1 MNESNNFILKPV
13 AFVSNNWI
21 NVNDDHWGNV
31 ISEIILADSFPATC
45 LNGIENFSHLEI
57 IFYFHQL
64 KDADVVFDLRH
75 PRNNASY
82 PLTGIF
88 AQRGRARPNKLG
100 ATIVEFLEKR
110 ERSIRV
116 KGLDAING
124 SPVMDIKPVM
134 KEFLPLT
141 SVKQPEWS
149 VDLMK
154 NYWK

>member
-1 MNESNNFILKPV
+1 MNDANTLILQPI
-13 AFVSNNWI
+13 AFVSNERI
-21 NVNDDHWGNV
+21 NANDDSWGDV
-31 ISEIILADSFPATC
+31 ISEIILADHLPSTC

-64 KDADVVFDLRH
+64 KDMDVVFDLRH
-75 PRNNASY
+75 PRNNTTY

-100 ATIVEFLEKR
+100 ATIVEFLEKKD
-110 ERSIRV
+110 RSILV
-116 KGLDAING
+116 KGLDAMNG
-124 SPVMDIKPVM
+124 SPVIDIKPVM
-134 KEFLPLT
+134 KEFLPHSL
-141 SVKQPEWS
+141 VKQPEWS